1 MATLADLAK
10 KAWAKQPAEV
20 KSEFQALAAEELNDP
35 LISDAKVYDFWRRNW
50 QTKVVGKSSMA
61 DMSNRHYLR
70 MKSLWEEL
78 GGQINTALRT
88 MVHEYDEK
96 LRQALHLLEEET
108 KAGGLAWP
116 GYPAAIARTQCCGR
130 KISELNADEVM
141 HLVFTIRN
149 RAKAKRDKSSA
160 WTPPAS
166 CDERPIVEPD
176 EPPKDSPPHPDAD
189 ESGNWW

>member
-20 KSEFQALAAEELNDP
+20 KAEFQAKAAEELNDP
-35 LISDAKVYDFWRRNW
+35 LVSDAKVYDFWRRNW

-78 GGQINTALRT
+78 GAQINTALRT

-130 KISELNADEVM
+130 NISELNADEVM

-149 RAKAKRDKSSA
+149 RAKSKRDKASA
-160 WTPPAS
+160 SPSPAPRDEPP
-166 CDERPIVEPD
+166 IIEPD
-176 EPPKDSPPHPDAD
+176 EAPKDSPPHPDAD